1 MSGRT
6 VLLDGHSLAH
16 RAYHALPPTLTS
28 PSGVPT
34 NAVLGFCNMLIRIME
49 MEGAERVVCAF
60 DSHGPVFRH
69 EDFADYKATRKPM
82 DQELRVQI
90 PLIKDA
96 CRAFNV
102 EVVELPGFEADDL
115 LGTMARKLEAA
126 GKDVTIVTSDRD
138 SYQLASDRVKLLM
151 TKRGISDF
159 ELMGP
164 DEVKEACGVEPR
176 LVPDLK
182 GLIGDTSD
190 NIPGVKGIGEKG
202 AVRLITE
209 YGSLEGIIG
218 APEPEKP
225 DKAGSLVR
233 QASEIALLS
242 KKLATIDTDAPID
255 FDPARAQEEADNS
268 VLMDFLAQMG
278 FKSLMSKFERK
289 GQKPKKEAPA
299 KELFGAMPPMASM
312 EAKEPSD
319 ASYVVKEVSDLK
331 GLAEVASK
339 AAGLKMLS
347 LDFICE
353 GKGWQAL
360 TKRLIIGLESIAY
373 DVAVDAEGS
382 LIGGSGIELEAA
394 LEALA
399 GVLGDEGVVKCG
411 WDIKA
416 ASVIVGRAG
425 IKVKG
430 IAFDPMLAGFLLN
443 PLGRSDS
450 PQDILFRYF
459 RMLPSQISPDRP
471 YEARLA
477 IAALMGKLKPAM
489 ESELQ
494 QLGMQAL
501 FAEVEMP
508 LVEVLASMEIEG
520 VKVDIQRLR
529 DISADMRGRLVVL
542 EQDIYKLG
550 GGEFN
555 IGSPKQLGVVLF
567 EKLGLPADRKT
578 KTGYSTDADVLE
590 GLMPLN
596 PIVGKILEYRGIAKL
611 KSTYVDVLPE
621 LASRQGGRIHTTFNQ
636 TGAVTGRLSSSDPNM
651 QNIPIKSEE
660 GLEIR
665 AAFTAAPG
673 NLIVSADYSQI
684 ELRLLAHLSGDPV
697 LIEAFR
703 LGQDV
708 HTRTAAEVF
717 GVPMESVSRE
727 MRYRAKTVNFGIIYG
742 QSEFGLSKTL
752 GIPQSEAKEFIERY
766 FRRYVMVKQ
775 YFAEA
780 MEKAR
785 ASGYVSTIMG
795 RRRSV
800 PELYSANFN
809 MRKFGERVVMNAP
822 IQGSAAD
829 IIKVAMIRLLSRLEA
844 EGWKSRLTLQV
855 HDELV
860 IEAPQ
865 GESEGVAAM
874 VKEVMENAVTLS
886 VPLIAEA
893 GIGLNWKEAK

>member
-69 EDFADYKATRKPM
+69 DDFADYKATRKPM

-96 CRAFNV
+96 CRAFGV

-126 GKDVTIVTSDRD
+126 GKEVTIVTSDRD

-151 TKRGISDF
+151 TKKGISDF

-164 DEVKEACGVEPR
+164 DEVKAACGVEPR

-209 YGSLEGIIG
+209 YGSLEGVIEAEETG
-218 APEPEKP
+218 KP

-233 QASEIALLS
+233 QAREIALLS
-242 KKLATIDTDAPID
+242 KKLATIDTAAPIE
-255 FDPARAQEEADNS
+255 FDPARTQHEPDNS
-268 VLMDFLAQMG
+268 ELMDFLAQMG
-278 FKSLMSKFERK
+278 FKSLISKFERK
-289 GQKPKKEAPA
+289 GQRPKKEAPA
-299 KELFGAMPPMASM
+299 KELFGAMPPAASM
-312 EAKEPSD
+312 KAGDPAE
-319 ASYVVKEVSDLK
+319 ASYEVMGVSSIEELDEIAK
-331 GLAEVASK
+331 R
-339 AAGLKMLS
+339 AAGSKS
-347 LDFICE
+347 ISIDFIGE
-353 GKGWQAL
+353 GKGWESIP
-360 TKRLIIGLESIAY
+360 KRLIIGLDGVSY

-382 LIGGSGIELEAA
+382 LIGGSGIELKAA
-394 LEALA
+394 LDSLA
-399 GVLGDEGVVKCG
+399 PVLADEYTAKCG

-416 ASVIVGRAG
+416 ASVIIGRAG
-425 IKVKG
+425 VMLKG
-430 IAFDPMLAGFLLN
+430 VGFDPMLASFLLN

-450 PQDILFRYF
+450 PQDILYRYF
-459 RMLPSQISPDRP
+459 RMLPSQISGDRP
-471 YEARLA
+471 HEARLA
-477 IAALMGKLKPAM
+477 IAALMEKLRPVM
-489 ESELQ
+489 EAEIK
-494 QLGMQAL
+494 QLGMQEL
-501 FAEVEMP
+501 FADVEMP
-508 LVEVLASMEIEG
+508 LVEVLARMEIEG
-520 VKVDIQRLR
+520 VRVDIQRLR
-529 DISADMRGRLVVL
+529 DISEDMRGRLEVL
-542 EQDIYKLG
+542 EQDIYRLG

-590 GLMPLN
+590 GLMPLH

-665 AAFTAAPG
+665 AAFTASPG

-717 GVPMESVSRE
+717 GVPMEAVSRE

-752 GIPQSEAKEFIERY
+752 GIPQAEAKEFIERY
-766 FRRYVMVKQ
+766 FRRYVRVRQ
-775 YFAEA
+775 YFSEA

-785 ASGYVSTIMG
+785 STGYVSTIMG

-800 PELYSANFN
+800 PELFSANFN

-829 IIKVAMIRLLSRLEA
+829 IIKVAMIRLQGRIEA
-844 EGWKSRLTLQV
+844 EGWKSRLILQV

-860 IEAPQ
+860 IEAPKD
-865 GESEGVAAM
+865 EAEGVAAM
-874 VKEVMENAVTLS
+874 VREAMEAAVPLS

-893 GIGLNWKEAK
+893 GIGPNWKEAK

>member
-49 MEGAERVVCAF
+49 MDGAERVVCAF

-96 CRAFNV
+96 CRAFGI

-115 LGTMARKLEAA
+115 LGTMARKLEKA
-126 GKDVTIVTSDRD
+126 GKDVAIVTSDRD

-151 TKRGISDF
+151 TKKGISDF

-164 DEVKEACGVEPR
+164 DEVKAACGVEPR

-190 NIPGVKGIGEKG
+190 NIPGVRGIGEKG

-209 YGSLEGIIG
+209 YGSLEGILE
-218 APEPEKP
+218 AEEPGKP
-225 DKAGSLVR
+225 DKAGELVR
-233 QASEIALLS
+233 QARDIALLS
-242 KKLATIDTDAPID
+242 KKLATIDTEAPID
-255 FDPARAQEEADNS
+255 FDPARVREEADS
-268 VLMDFLAQMG
+268 AILMDFLAEMG
-278 FKSLMSKFERK
+278 FKSLMSKFEKK

-299 KELFGAMPPMASM
+299 KELFGAMPPTASL
-312 EAKEPSD
+312 EAKDPGD
-319 ASYVVKEVSDLK
+319 ASYKVKDVSNLLELADL
-331 GLAEVASK
+331 ARK
-339 AAGLKMLS
+339 AAGIKSLS
-347 LDFICE
+347 IDFISE
-353 GKGWQAL
+353 GKGWEAIPR
-360 TKRLIIGLESIAY
+360 RLLLGLDGIAY

-382 LIGGSGIELEAA
+382 LIGGSGIELKAA

-399 GVLGDEGVVKCG
+399 PALDDEGTVKCG
-411 WDIKA
+411 WDIKGS
-416 ASVIVGRAG
+416 SVIIGRSG
-425 IKVKG
+425 FKLKG
-430 IAFDPMLAGFLLN
+430 ITFDPMLAGFLLN

-450 PQDILFRYF
+450 PQDILFRHF
-459 RMLPSQISPDRP
+459 RLLPSQIPAERP
-471 YEARLA
+471 HEARLA
-477 IAALMGKLKPAM
+477 VAALMGKLRPVM
-489 ESELQ
+489 ESELHE
-494 QLGMQAL
+494 LGMQAL

-508 LVEVLASMEIEG
+508 LVEVLACMETEG

-529 DISADMRGRLVVL
+529 DISSDMRGRLDVL
-542 EQDIYKLG
+542 EQDIYRLG

-555 IGSPKQLGVVLF
+555 IGSPKQLGAVLF

-590 GLMPLN
+590 GLMPLH
-596 PIVGKILEYRGIAKL
+596 PIVGRILEYRGISKL

-665 AAFTAAPG
+665 AAFTASPG

-717 GVPMESVSRE
+717 GVPMDSVSRE

-752 GIPQSEAKEFIERY
+752 GIPQAEAKEFIERY
-766 FRRYVMVKQ
+766 FRRYMRVKQ
-775 YFAEA
+775 YFSEA

-785 ASGYVSTIMG
+785 SKGYVSTIMG

-809 MRKFGERVVMNAP
+809 MRKFGERIVMNAP

-829 IIKVAMIRLLSRLEA
+829 IIKVAMIRLQEKLEA
-844 EGWKSRLTLQV
+844 EGWKSRLILQV

-860 IEAPQ
+860 IEAPKD
-865 GESEGVAAM
+865 EAEGIAAM
-874 VKEVMENAVTLS
+874 VKAVMEGAVPLS

-893 GIGLNWKEAK
+893 GIGANWKEAK